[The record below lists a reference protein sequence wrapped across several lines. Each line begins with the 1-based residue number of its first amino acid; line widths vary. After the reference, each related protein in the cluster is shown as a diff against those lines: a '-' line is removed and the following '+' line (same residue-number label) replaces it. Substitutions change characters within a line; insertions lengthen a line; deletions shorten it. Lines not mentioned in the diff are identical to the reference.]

1 MPSKDSKLEKAREV
15 VDILE
20 EISTLLV
27 CVFNGWEIWANASLI
42 KRQNTQLDRSQL
54 SWCVSLI
61 ENGVNP
67 EALAASLKPLS
78 CHIYL

>member
-27 CVFNGWEIWANASLI
+27 CVFVNWKRANAPLI
-42 KRQNTQLDRSQL
+42 KRQNTQLNRSQL

-67 EALAASLKPLS
+67 EALAASFKLLS
-78 CHIYL
+78 

>member
-27 CVFNGWEIWANASLI
+27 CVFMNGEIWQTRL
-42 KRQNTQLDRSQL
+42 
-54 SWCVSLI
+54 
-61 ENGVNP
+61 
-67 EALAASLKPLS
+67 
-78 CHIYL
+78 